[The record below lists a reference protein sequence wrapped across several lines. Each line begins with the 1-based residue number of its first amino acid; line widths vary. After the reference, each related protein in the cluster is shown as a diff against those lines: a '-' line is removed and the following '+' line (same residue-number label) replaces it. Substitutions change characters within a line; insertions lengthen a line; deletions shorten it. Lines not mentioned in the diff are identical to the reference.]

1 MIPLYLEKLQEF
13 APLSEASRVQL
24 QQQISVVS
32 VSKGEHILENQD
44 ICHHI
49 YYIHSG
55 FARQYYF
62 KNGKDITEW
71 FAGSGEFCFSITSY
85 FENEPSNLVI
95 EAVENS
101 TVIQLHRNALLE
113 LSKTNSEIAQLAI
126 SMISRSLIFSQE
138 RMNSVLFETALDRY
152 KYLLKTKPAIL
163 NKVALAHVASYL
175 GITQETLSRIR
186 AKI

>member
-1 MIPLYLEKLQEF
+1 MVSQYLRKLQEF
-13 APLSEASRVQL
+13 APLSEASLVQL
-24 QQQISVVS
+24 QEHISVVS
-32 VSKGEHILENQD
+32 VPKGDYLLGNQE
-44 ICHHI
+44 ICRHI

-55 FARQYYF
+55 FARQFYF

-71 FAGSGEFCFSITSY
+71 FAATGEFCFSITSY
-85 FENEPSNLVI
+85 FENEPSNLAI
-95 EAVENS
+95 EVVESS
-101 TVIQLHRNALLE
+101 TVIRLHRNALLE
-113 LSKTNSEIAQLAI
+113 LSKNNTEIAQLAI

-138 RMNSVLFETALDRY
+138 RMNSVLFESALDRY
-152 KYLLKTKPAIL
+152 KYLLKTKPSIL